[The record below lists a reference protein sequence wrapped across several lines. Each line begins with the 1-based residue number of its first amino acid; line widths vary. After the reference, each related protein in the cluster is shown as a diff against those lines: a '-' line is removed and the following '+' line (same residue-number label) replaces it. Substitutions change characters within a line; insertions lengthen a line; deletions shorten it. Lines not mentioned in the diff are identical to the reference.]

1 MSIEGSS
8 LANSFANAAASNAYN
23 DTLSMRDT
31 SGVAMD
37 DVNAF
42 QAELAHASQV
52 TNVASQNPK
61 NAMDE
66 VLTSLQRMSNT
77 QADSVKGIMEAFE
90 AIEAPGSLN
99 MVDALNLQ
107 VKVHEFQL
115 VNELIAKSADRVS
128 QGAQTLFRNQ

>member
-31 SGVAMD
+31 SAVTAED
-37 DVNAF
+37 SNAF
-42 QAELAHASQV
+42 QAAL
-52 TNVASQNPK
+52 TNPQQTAQADPK
-61 NAMDE
+61 NVTDE
-66 VLTSLQRMSNT
+66 VLTAMQRMSNK
-77 QADSVKGIMEAFE
+77 QADSVKGIMDAFE

-99 MVDALNLQ
+99 MADALNLQ

-128 QGAQTLFRNQ
+128 QGAQTMFRNQ

>member
-31 SGVAMD
+31 SAVTAED
-37 DVNAF
+37 SNAF
-42 QAELAHASQV
+42 QAALANPQQTAQ
-52 TNVASQNPK
+52 ADPK
-61 NAMDE
+61 NVTDE
-66 VLTSLQRMSNT
+66 VLTAMQRMSNK
-77 QADSVKGIMEAFE
+77 QADSVKGIMDAFE

-99 MVDALNLQ
+99 MADALNLQ
-107 VKVHEFQL
+107 VKVHEFQI

-128 QGAQTLFRNQ
+128 QGAQTMFRNQ

>member
-31 SGVAMD
+31 SAVTAED
-37 DVNAF
+37 SNAF
-42 QAELAHASQV
+42 QAAL
-52 TNVASQNPK
+52 TNPQQTAQADPK
-61 NAMDE
+61 NVTDE
-66 VLTSLQRMSNT
+66 VLTAMQRMSNK
-77 QADSVKGIMEAFE
+77 QADSVKGIMDAFE

-99 MVDALNLQ
+99 MADALRLQ
-107 VKVHEFQL
+107 AKVHEFQL

-128 QGAQTLFRNQ
+128 QGAQTMFRNQ

>member
-23 DTLSMRDT
+23 DNLSMRDT
-31 SGVAMD
+31 NGVTAD

-42 QAELAHASQV
+42 QAEL
-52 TNVASQNPK
+52 TNVPQTENMVSQAPK
-61 NAMDE
+61 NVTDE
-66 VLTSLQRMSNT
+66 VLVAMQRMSNK

-99 MVDALNLQ
+99 MADALNLQ

-115 VNELIAKSADRVS
+115 TNELIAKSADRIS
-128 QGAQTLFRNQ
+128 QGAQTMFRNQ

>member
-31 SGVAMD
+31 SDITTD

-42 QAELAHASQV
+42 QSGLANTA
-52 TNVASQNPK
+52 NVASQEPK
-61 NAMDE
+61 NVTDE
-66 VLTSLQRMSNT
+66 VLTSLQRMSNK
-77 QADSVKGIMEAFE
+77 QADSVKGIMDAFE
-90 AIEAPGSLN
+90 AIESPGSMN
-99 MVDALNLQ
+99 MADALNLQ

-115 VNELIAKSADRVS
+115 VNELIAKSADRIS
-128 QGAQTLFRNQ
+128 QGAQTMFRNQ

>member
-42 QAELAHASQV
+42 QTELTHASQD
-52 TNVASQNPK
+52 PK

>member
-31 SGVAMD
+31 SGVATD

-42 QAELAHASQV
+42 QAGLANTA
-52 TNVASQNPK
+52 NVASQEPK
-61 NAMDE
+61 NVTDE
-66 VLTSLQRMSNT
+66 VLTAMQRMSNK
-77 QADSVKGIMEAFE
+77 QADSVKGIVDAFE

-99 MVDALNLQ
+99 MADALNLQ

-128 QGAQTLFRNQ
+128 QGAQTMFRNQ

>member
-23 DTLSMRDT
+23 DTLSVQDT
-31 SGVAMD
+31 SGITTD

-42 QAELAHASQV
+42 QAELANIPSAANAASQD
-52 TNVASQNPK
+52 PK
-61 NAMDE
+61 NVTDE
-66 VLTSLQRMSNT
+66 VLTSLQRMSNK
-77 QADSVKGIMEAFE
+77 QADSVKGIIDAFE
-90 AIEAPGSLN
+90 AIESPGSLN
-99 MVDALNLQ
+99 MADALNLQ

-128 QGAQTLFRNQ
+128 QGAQTMFRNQ

>member
-31 SGVAMD
+31 SDITTD

-42 QAELAHASQV
+42 QSGLANTA
-52 TNVASQNPK
+52 NVASQEPK
-61 NAMDE
+61 NVTDE
-66 VLTSLQRMSNT
+66 VLTSLQRMSNK
-77 QADSVKGIMEAFE
+77 QADSVKGIMDAFE
-90 AIEAPGSLN
+90 AIESPGSLN
-99 MVDALNLQ
+99 MADALNLQ

-128 QGAQTLFRNQ
+128 QGAQTMFRNQ